1 MLFPLEK
8 GCIKIALHGG
18 KIWVCVAL
26 VYVVSDKKESLLVI
40 PRLVSDTGLRVL
52 LRVAKIAKSKGKKS
66 NLAINIVLT
75 M

>member
-1 MLFPLEK
+1 MGSMLHK
-8 GCIKIALHGG
+8 
-18 KIWVCVAL
+18 L

-52 LRVAKIAKSKGKKS
+52 FGVAKIAKSKG
-66 NLAINIVLT
+66 NLAINIIPT